1 MFGAMISDAV
11 QDMASQQSAYRI
23 RQERLFVHVIDR
35 LLFELEECN
44 LIGLREPPRELRVR
58 CLSVL
63 RSFLSRRELAR
74 ARADDVPS
82 LLDRLFA
89 VQHHL
94 MRRQRAPEFA
104 ELPNDFD

>member
-1 MFGAMISDAV
+1 MISDAV
-11 QDMASQQSAYRI
+11 QDMASHQNAYRI
-23 RQERLFVHVIDR
+23 RQERGLVHVIDR

-58 CLSVL
+58 CLTVL
-63 RSFLSRRELAR
+63 QSSLSRRELAR
-74 ARADDVPS
+74 TRSDDVPS

-89 VQHHL
+89 LQHDM
-94 MRRQRAPEFA
+94 MRRQRAPEYS

>member
-1 MFGAMISDAV
+1 MISDAV
-11 QDMASQQSAYRI
+11 QDMASHQNAYRI
-23 RQERLFVHVIDR
+23 RQERALVHVIDR

-58 CLSVL
+58 CLTLLGS
-63 RSFLSRRELAR
+63 RISRRELAR
-74 ARADDVPS
+74 ARADNVPS
-82 LLDRLFA
+82 LMDRLFA
-89 VQHHL
+89 LQHDM